1 MTEDLRDWLVKLEA
15 AGELSRVKA
24 KVDWRGELAEVQR
37 LVAKRQGPA
46 VLYENITDYEK
57 GRCTRVFCGGTATQA
72 RTALMLDMPGDASRT
87 EIVAKLRQCFRN
99 PVSPKVVETG
109 SVKENIV
116 RGDDVDL
123 FELPVPQ
130 WHPDDKGRYINT
142 WCGTVTR
149 DPDTGRHNVGVYR
162 GAISTRN
169 TMNVLLVPA
178 QNWGV
183 HFSKYQALG
192 QPMPVAFVYGW
203 HPAMIFAGGLHLA
216 VDEYDVMGGLRGAP
230 VPLVKCE
237 TSDLMV
243 PASAEIVVEGF
254 ISPDPETYELEGPYG
269 ESTGYYGLARKRPV
283 VKVSCITHRN
293 DPTFRGAINESLT
306 IMRLG
311 ASAVVWNMLED
322 QDIPGILDVAVG
334 SVSVIKI
341 HKTYQGQARQ
351 IAAAIWGSRSSIT
364 AAKFILVVDEE
375 TGVDIGDPAQ
385 VLGAMTR
392 HMDPT
397 NGIVVYPLQLGT
409 PVDPAMASEM
419 QDEIEYGQGVS
430 SKVLIDATVDW
441 TTHPRRQEWGGRRL
455 SPSCF
460 VPTPEVAAT
469 VARRWGEYDI
479 LK

>member
-1 MTEDLRDWLVKLEA
+1 MTEDLRDWIAKLEA
-15 AGELSRVKA
+15 AGELARVQA

-46 VLYENITDYEK
+46 VLYENSTDYEQ
-57 GRCTRVFCGGTATQA
+57 GRCTKVFCGGTSTQK
-72 RTALMLDMPGDASRT
+72 RTALMLDLPGDAPRP
-87 EIVAKLRQCFRN
+87 EIVAEIRRRFR
-99 PVSPKVVETG
+99 SPLKPTLVETG
-109 SVKENIV
+109 PVKENIL
-116 RGDDVDL
+116 RGEEIDL
-123 FELPVPQ
+123 FDFPVPQ

-142 WCGTVTR
+142 WCATVTR
-149 DPDTGRHNVGVYR
+149 DPDTGRNNVGVYR
-162 GAISTRN
+162 GSIASRN
-169 TMNVLLVPA
+169 TLNVLLVPA

-203 HPAMIFAGGLHLA
+203 DPAMIFAGGLHLA
-216 VDEYDVMGGLRGAP
+216 VDEYDAIGGLGGEP

-243 PASAEIVVEGF
+243 PATAEIVVEGF
-254 ISPDPETYELEGPYG
+254 ISPNPATYELEGPYG

-283 VKVSCITHRN
+283 VQVSCVTHRD
-293 DPTFRGAINESLT
+293 DPIFRGAINESLT

-311 ASAVVWNMLED
+311 ASAVIWNMLED
-322 QDIPGILDVAVG
+322 QDIPGILDVAAG
-334 SVSVIKI
+334 SVTAIKI

-364 AAKFILVVDEE
+364 AAKFIVVVDEE
-375 TGVDIGDPAQ
+375 TGLDIGDPAQ
-385 VLGAMTR
+385 LQMAMTR
-392 HMDPT
+392 HLDPS

-441 TTHPRRQEWGGRRL
+441 TTHPRREEWGGRRL

-460 VPTPEVAAT
+460 VPTPEVAET
-469 VARRWGEYDI
+469 VARRWQEYAI
-479 LK
+479 IR